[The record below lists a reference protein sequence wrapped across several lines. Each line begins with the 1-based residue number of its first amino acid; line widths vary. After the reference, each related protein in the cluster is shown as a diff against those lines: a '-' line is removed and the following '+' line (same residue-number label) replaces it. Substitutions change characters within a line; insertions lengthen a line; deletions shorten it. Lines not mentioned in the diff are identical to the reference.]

1 MDQPERKRPSRI
13 SQEKI
18 ERLWLIED
26 VHEFTSIPISTLKLY
41 VATNQIPSI
50 KIGRHRRFDPDE
62 IRKWIKRKSA

>member
-1 MDQPERKRPSRI
+1 MEERKSSKI
-13 SQEKI
+13 SQQKM

-26 VHEFTSIPISTLKLY
+26 VREFTSIPISTLKFY

-62 IRKWIKRKSA
+62 IRKWIKRKNAS